1 VRLQVIAETPTERP
15 LDVVRTIVYRSEL
28 WGRPFSD
35 CLQQLMRGPSAWSV
49 GEREL
54 FAAFV
59 SAQNQCPF

>member
-1 VRLQVIAETPTERP
+1 MRLQVIAETPTERQ
-15 LDVVRTIVYRSEL
+15 LDVVRTIAYRAEL

-35 CLQQLMRGPSAWSV
+35 CLQQLMRGPSEWSV

-59 SAQNQCPF
+59 SALNQCPF

>member
-1 VRLQVIAETPTERP
+1 MRLQVIAETPTAHP
-15 LDVVRTIVYRSEL
+15 HDVVKTIVYRSEL

-35 CLQQLMRGPSAWSV
+35 CLQEVMRGLSDWSV